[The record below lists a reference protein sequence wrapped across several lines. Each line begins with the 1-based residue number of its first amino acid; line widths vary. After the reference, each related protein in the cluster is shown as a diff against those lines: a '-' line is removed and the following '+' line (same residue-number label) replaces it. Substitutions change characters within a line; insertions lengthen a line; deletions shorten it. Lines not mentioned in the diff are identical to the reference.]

1 MLNSLIHLAAYFF
14 ALLAL
19 CGLGYLALSLWSEWR
34 FLAAEACGTA
44 AGGEWICA
52 TGQHS

>member
-19 CGLGYLALSLWSEWR
+19 CGLGYLGFR
-34 FLAAEACGTA
+34 CGA
-44 AGGEWICA
+44 NGGSWLGGVRQVCGRRVRYA
-52 TGQHS
+52 PG